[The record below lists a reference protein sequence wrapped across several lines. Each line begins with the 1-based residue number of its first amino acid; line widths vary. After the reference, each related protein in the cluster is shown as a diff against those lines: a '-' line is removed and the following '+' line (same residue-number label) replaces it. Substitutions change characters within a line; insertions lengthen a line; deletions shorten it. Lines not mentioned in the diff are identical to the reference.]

1 VFVHRLRVRFHECD
15 PQGVVFNAHYFSYFD
30 VALTEMWR
38 AAFGSYAN
46 VVQDGTDVVVVE
58 AGATFRAP
66 ARFDDEVD
74 VELAIERLGTTSM
87 TMAAA
92 VRRDGQLLV
101 EGRMVHVF
109 VDPATMA
116 KKEIPANIR
125 AGLEPYATVRRVHEI
140 EARERE
146 LQAAVAARDVVA
158 LDRLLGPEFTLT
170 TGRPGNEVRGRAEYL
185 EITASRYVI
194 DEYRFDELEVIELG
208 PGAAMVRSRYV
219 QRGSMDG
226 ADRSQPFL
234 MTDVWAHRPTGWQLV
249 ARHVSPLA
257 SSGP

>member
-1 VFVHRLRVRFHECD
+1 
-15 PQGVVFNAHYFSYFD
+15 
-30 VALTEMWR
+30 
-38 AAFGSYAN
+38 
-46 VVQDGTDVVVVE
+46 
-58 AGATFRAP
+58 
-66 ARFDDEVD
+66 
-74 VELAIERLGTTSM
+74 
-87 TMAAA
+87 MA
-92 VRRDGQLLV
+92 
-101 EGRMVHVF
+101 
-109 VDPATMA
+109 
-116 KKEIPANIR
+116 
-125 AGLEPYATVRRVHEI
+125 
-140 EARERE
+140 
-146 LQAAVAARDVVA
+146 A